1 MRSKIVQE
9 LKKKKNIFRQK
20 SWKSTFFSI
29 EYSILNCRVVKK
41 AKKKKGYSGT
51 ASRSLAI
58 Q

>member
-29 EYSILNCRVVKK
+29 EYSILNCRVVKN
-41 AKKKKGYSGT
+41 AKKKGYSGT